1 MAMFGIVLFTYLII
15 TFNNSS
21 QTQIEL
27 NLENEAIITASSV
40 AQSVIDEI
48 LTKSFDEETV
58 TKAVTKTS
66 QLSTTI
72 GKENN
77 ESAAFQFDDVDD
89 YDNFT
94 DKVTLSRLGKMDYKV
109 EVSYAKII
117 TDAVTGSKTVT
128 VTGSK
133 TFSKLI
139 KVTVK
144 SPYLMAGE
152 MSLSHLVSY

>member
-1 MAMFGIVLFTYLII
+1 MQGNQSLMAMFGIVLFTYLII

-48 LTKSFDEETV
+48 LTKSFDEATV

-66 QLSTTI
+66 DLGSI
-72 GKENN
+72 GSENG
-77 ESAAFQFDDVDD
+77 ETKAFQFDDVDD
-89 YDNFT
+89 YNNYT
-94 DKVTLSRLGKMDYKV
+94 DKVALSRLGEMDYKV
-109 EVSYAKII
+109 EVSYANRS
-117 TDAVTGSKTVT
+117 TGA